1 MVEEVCT
8 DDRTLDV
15 SNDET
20 PVKLASE
27 AEVKCEGSSTI
38 YGYRGVIYSL
48 KTEVLA
54 MRAVCMRR
62 GNDADICTRVNE
74 ETSTRGLVRDE
85 E

>member
-8 DDRTLDV
+8 NDRTLDV

-27 AEVKCEGSSTI
+27 AEVKYEGSSTVC
-38 YGYRGVIYSL
+38 GVIYSL

-62 GNDADICTRVNE
+62 GMTLTSGTRVNE

-85 E
+85 K